1 MKTSWMAP
9 LLGAALTVAAT
20 AIAPAA
26 AQEAGMRLR
35 LADSLPAGHFLTNYA
50 TRFFMEEV
58 TKRSNGA
65 VTFEHYPSEQLGKAK
80 DIIALT
86 QSGVVDIG
94 YAPIAAVA
102 DKLPLSAVAEL
113 PGTFTTSCHG
123 TLAYWKLARDGILAK
138 REFAAQR
145 VRVLYAYVNPPFQ
158 LFGARPGLATV
169 RDFQGAKLRAVGGAQ
184 TLTVRA
190 FGAVP
195 VSLTTSEIHE
205 GLSRGVIDGI
215 LFPVPNVYSYDL
227 QRDLK
232 TYTDRKNF
240 GSSVGAYM
248 ISERKWQS
256 LPQPVRDVMTA
267 VGDEA
272 TRRACELADRDVDT
286 AYKRFEELGLRK
298 LETTPEQDAALDAAL
313 RKVTA
318 DWVERLD
325 GQRKPARE
333 VLATFMEALAEVR

>member
-1 MKTSWMAP
+1 MRP
-9 LLGAALTVAAT
+9 LLGAALLVAASGVT
-20 AIAPAA
+20 PTS
-26 AQEAGMRLR
+26 AQEGGALRLR

-50 TRFFMEEV
+50 TRYFMEEV

-86 QSGVVDIG
+86 QNGVVDIG
-94 YAPIAAVA
+94 YAPVAAVA

-123 TLAYWKLARDGILAK
+123 TLAFWKLAREGILAK
-138 REFAAQR
+138 QEFAPQR
-145 VRVLYAYVNPPFQ
+145 LRVIFAYVNPPFQ
-158 LFGARPGLATV
+158 LFGARPALSTV
-169 RDFQGAKLRAVGGAQ
+169 QAFHGAKLRAVGGAQ

-195 VSLTTSEIHE
+195 VSLTTSEVHE
-205 GLSRGVIDGI
+205 GLTRGTIDGI
-215 LFPVPNVYSYDL
+215 LFPVPNIYSYDL
-227 QRDLK
+227 QRELK

-272 TRRACELADRDVDT
+272 TRRACDLADRDVEA
-286 AYKRFEELGLRK
+286 AYKRFQELGLKK
-298 LETTPEQDAALDAAL
+298 LETTPEQDAALEAAL
-313 RKVTA
+313 KTVTA
-318 DWVERLD
+318 DWVQRLD

-333 VLATFMEALAEVR
+333 VLARFEEALAEVR